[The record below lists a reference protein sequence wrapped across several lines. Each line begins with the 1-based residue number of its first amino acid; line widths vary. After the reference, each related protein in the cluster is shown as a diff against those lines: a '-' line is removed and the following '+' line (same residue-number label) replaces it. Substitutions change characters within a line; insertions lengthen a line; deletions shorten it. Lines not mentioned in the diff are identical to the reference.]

1 MASKSHSAPETHLPK
16 LLRLHTAQEFDALL
30 AEEPCLL
37 DPTVASRLRETEALP
52 GLGRIYQALAQL
64 LEDAREDSHRAWA
77 RYQCAVEESQRHG
90 RELTKQ
96 TLEIERALRAG
107 RYEEVLEQVEE
118 TLPRADETGNVE
130 VCGVLLRQRGRAL
143 MKAHSDDRIES
154 QEAGLADLVV
164 AANLLAGDPM
174 AEALATMELGAAS
187 LERIE
192 WDRTWNLEHGLAM
205 LRLAEEMLRGTE
217 FEAAFDDHLIDALV
231 AQESGD
237 LAAHVREAEQL
248 ARKALA
254 ATSREKEVDRW
265 AWAQLRLGQALKRSA
280 EIGERNEAEAELAF
294 SAILA
299 ESDRI
304 SLPFLLGAASSSL
317 GQMLLRATDDG
328 PDKAVEELVA
338 WLIPPDDDTAAKAT
352 LEEARSH
359 LEFAVEHLG
368 DAHPLDLGTALDS
381 LAEVLHRLDDIDDA
395 ISRNREALE
404 ILRPRTYPEQCR
416 PCGERLGRMLAE
428 RADWQEAAAAFELA
442 VEAIEILYHRR
453 KDPAGRDLEARKSVS
468 LGRWAAFAI
477 AKNGDPANAALV
489 LERGRNRELRRR
501 LEAEGEIEELPGLEI
516 FDEALSDDFPLIYVD
531 PTPFGTMLLRATRA
545 QDNTRFDAIFLDGPT
560 GMEVY
565 RHFFL
570 GDAAEATD
578 PKEVLESGASYL
590 LGVSLFEED
599 PLTSKQER
607 EQLEEKR
614 VRQLRDG
621 LDEIVPWLGEAIAKA
636 IAEAASDVGAAGVTL
651 VPCGIVA
658 LAPLHAAEWSEG
670 GGTRCLLDAFPV
682 RYAPSALLLG
692 LAISRAKERDEDESH
707 LVALADPCGDLEASV
722 PEMESIAARFHPDRS
737 TFASGAEA
745 TTDFLRDHLS
755 EATHVHLASHAQ
767 ASLDTQQTGVQLADR
782 FLPALDF
789 DELGEVGARLIVV
802 SACQG
807 ATQETAFRPDES
819 FSVSTAL
826 LERGAACVIAALWPV
841 DDRATALL
849 MTRFYEEMIDQ
860 RVSPAVAL
868 GRAQI
873 WMRDLSEQDASTFL
887 AAYPSLEAVLRRQAT
902 NGIEK
907 RRGAGGAKLQAQTR
921 PFSHPDFWAAFV
933 AVGV

>member
-1 MASKSHSAPETHLPK
+1 M
-16 LLRLHTAQEFDALL
+16 
-30 AEEPCLL
+30 
-37 DPTVASRLRETEALP
+37 
-52 GLGRIYQALAQL
+52 
-64 LEDAREDSHRAWA
+64 
-77 RYQCAVEESQRHG
+77 
-90 RELTKQ
+90 
-96 TLEIERALRAG
+96 
-107 RYEEVLEQVEE
+107 
-118 TLPRADETGNVE
+118 
-130 VCGVLLRQRGRAL
+130 
-143 MKAHSDDRIES
+143 
-154 QEAGLADLVV
+154 
-164 AANLLAGDPM
+164 
-174 AEALATMELGAAS
+174 
-187 LERIE
+187 
-192 WDRTWNLEHGLAM
+192 
-205 LRLAEEMLRGTE
+205 
-217 FEAAFDDHLIDALV
+217 
-231 AQESGD
+231 
-237 LAAHVREAEQL
+237 
-248 ARKALA
+248 
-254 ATSREKEVDRW
+254 
-265 AWAQLRLGQALKRSA
+265 
-280 EIGERNEAEAELAF
+280 
-294 SAILA
+294 
-299 ESDRI
+299 
-304 SLPFLLGAASSSL
+304 
-317 GQMLLRATDDG
+317 
-328 PDKAVEELVA
+328 
-338 WLIPPDDDTAAKAT
+338 
-352 LEEARSH
+352 
-359 LEFAVEHLG
+359 
-368 DAHPLDLGTALDS
+368 
-381 LAEVLHRLDDIDDA
+381 
-395 ISRNREALE
+395 
-404 ILRPRTYPEQCR
+404 
-416 PCGERLGRMLAE
+416 
-428 RADWQEAAAAFELA
+428 
-442 VEAIEILYHRR
+442 
-453 KDPAGRDLEARKSVS
+453 
-468 LGRWAAFAI
+468 

-501 LEAEGEIEELPGLEI
+501 LEAEGEIEELPGLKI

-545 QDNTRFDAIFLDGPT
+545 QDDTRFDAIFLDRPT

-599 PLTSKQER
+599 PLTSEQEH

-621 LDEIVPWLGEAIAKA
+621 LDEIIPWLGETIAKA
-636 IAEAASDVGAAGVTL
+636 IAEAASDVGAEGVTL

-670 GGTRCLLDAFPV
+670 DGTHCLLDAFPV

-692 LAISRAKERDEDESH
+692 LAISRAKERDEDEPH

-722 PEMESIAARFHPDRS
+722 PEMEAIAARFHPDRS

-755 EATHVHLASHAQ
+755 KATHVHLASHAQ

-789 DELGEVGARLIVV
+789 DELGKVRARLIVV

-873 WMRDLSEQDASTFL
+873 WMRGLSEQDASTFL
-887 AAYPSLEAVLRRQAT
+887 AAYPPLEAVLRRQDT
-902 NGIEK
+902 NGTEK
-907 RRGAGGAKLQAQTR
+907 RRGAGGAKLQAQAR